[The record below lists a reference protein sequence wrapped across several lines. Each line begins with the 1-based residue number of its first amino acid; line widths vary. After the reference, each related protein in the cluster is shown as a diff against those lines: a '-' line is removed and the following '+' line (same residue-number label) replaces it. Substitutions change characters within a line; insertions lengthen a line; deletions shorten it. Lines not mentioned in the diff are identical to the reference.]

1 MILTKSKAHST
12 FCKIVKIINNINNR
26 NKYSFQKIHSRGHH
40 FSFYNEHSQNQ
51 EDKNEGKKCVRHFL
65 RFHKELEYL
74 VNKELSNDSYIDNKT
89 FSFNIPN
96 HGNNGNAQ
104 LASENNQKCDMASKI
119 NQMEIESQTETT
131 CSYQTCKEIVNK
143 HVEKNVGLIYK
154 TIEGLSLKDIYYL
167 YEKISN
173 KELFIV
179 FVIKLLNNDGTKEN
193 INSLIKN
200 NFNIGRK
207 VNTHNK
213 LNIDNL
219 LYSFFICSDFYIR
232 KGNILIYKNIDFFN
246 DIQIVCKNLL
256 VYLFDRI
263 NKNNSHLKFKEL
275 NQVFIISM
283 KLERNYPNLFSTNN
297 INELAKMLSFRFF
310 QINQKE
316 EDKKCVINNGTKNGR
331 SFIDL
336 SINIGDVSK
345 LLYEL
350 IIDNKEISK
359 INKNNDMME
368 NIQNEEHINLIKN
381 ILTHSV
387 KELKNHDIVKDIFF
401 AKNIISILYSLTH
414 ISNKC
419 FHNIFVEIFENSLNF
434 FYLFFLST
442 NKENKNQVITASCY
456 DLNVLIKN
464 ISNQFN
470 FYFDKEKGENV
481 EEVKKNLDEKI
492 KNITLSNRSNSK
504 SEFSYILTIKNL
516 GSKIRDEF
524 TIEEIVKFI
533 YSLTFYQKKLYNP
546 TSCNFNKKEK
556 IRDILTKFLIPT
568 IYDMV
573 ERDLYK
579 LVLHMNMPKKSKG
592 KEQNFNSH
600 ITRGNT
606 PNLDVTTLSKGL
618 TYNSKKKNELVNI
631 YDENYILKYLSHLI
645 NIYYEHKFIDLQIF
659 FLTIF
664 ILSKFKNIDLVIL
677 SNILNI
683 CSKSN
688 YFYDTFFVSFYIF
701 NCFDGKKWNDILRDP
716 TTNTIRIG
724 SIWKRFLK
732 NIKTR
737 ASNEKELN
745 KMYPVNIIKI
755 MNGLIYYK
763 CLDRKMIEIIIKIIS
778 QNDLSSNE
786 NVAVDNTT
794 TQIKLANEK
803 DKFNLVCLS
812 SVLNYMSYTE
822 NIQSYDMKVKLV
834 KIIKEKILKNNIKDN
849 NRLLCSI
856 YISYGRLNIYDKLLF
871 YNIYKKLDIK
881 KLSLLNILSI
891 LSYLN
896 KMGIYDGKI
905 LRTCFNY
912 TFEQNKNKI
921 ILYNTSLMIH
931 LFFILTSICQ
941 LYLYD
946 NIHTVL
952 THILHI
958 INCVYMNSKQS
969 GHNQN
974 AHKQNRKRL
983 KQNEINLLSNFTND
997 SNSLPMNYHFYSM
1010 LYISLQSFYL
1020 FFLNEKFSPNTS
1032 FINQINIKYLRI
1044 INYLIDQKYDQ
1055 YYSIKPTNSDIQ
1067 KKVMALLKH
1076 TLKNKNV
1083 QIVYEYYL
1091 TPIPYLIDMVILPK

>member
-1 MILTKSKAHST
+1 MILIKSKPHST

-26 NKYSFQKIHSRGHH
+26 NKYSFQKIHSRSHH
-40 FSFYNEHSQNQ
+40 FSIHNEHSPNQ

-65 RFHKELEYL
+65 RFHKELKYL
-74 VNKELSNDSYIDNKT
+74 VNKELSNDSYIDSKT
-89 FSFNIPN
+89 FSCNIPN
-96 HGNNGNAQ
+96 SGNNGNAQ
-104 LASENNQKCDMASKI
+104 LASENNQKCDMASKT
-119 NQMEIESQTETT
+119 NQMEIGSETETN

-143 HVEKNVGLIYK
+143 HVEKNVRLIYK
-154 TIEGLSLKDIYYL
+154 TFEELNLKDIYYL
-167 YEKISN
+167 YEKVSN
-173 KELFIV
+173 KDLFIL

-193 INSLIKN
+193 MNSVTKN

-207 VNTHNK
+207 VNTQNK

-232 KGNILIYKNIDFFN
+232 KGNILIYKNINFFN
-246 DIQIVCKNLL
+246 DVQIVCKNLL
-256 VYLFDRI
+256 VYLFDKI
-263 NKNNSHLKFKEL
+263 NKNNSCLKFKEL

-310 QINQKE
+310 QIAPKE
-316 EDKKCVINNGTKNGR
+316 EDKKCVINNGIKKAR

-336 SINIGDVSK
+336 SINMVDVSK

-350 IIDNKEISK
+350 IIDNKEIAK
-359 INKNNDMME
+359 INKNNDMVE

-387 KELKNHDIVKDIFF
+387 RELNNQDTVKDIFF

-414 ISNKC
+414 ISNKS

-442 NKENKNQVITASCY
+442 NKENKNKVITASCY
-456 DLNVLIKN
+456 DLNRLIKN
-464 ISNQFN
+464 IPNEFN
-470 FYFDKEKGENV
+470 FYFDKEKDGDV
-481 EEVKKNLDEKI
+481 EEVKKSLDEKI

-504 SEFSYILTIKNL
+504 SEFSYILTIKNIDC
-516 GSKIRDEF
+516 KINNEF

-546 TSCNFNKKEK
+546 TSCSFNKKEK
-556 IRDILTKFLIPT
+556 IRDILIKFLIPS

-579 LVLHMNMPKKSKG
+579 LVLHMNRSKKSKE
-592 KEQNFNSH
+592 KEQNYNSN

-606 PNLDVTTLSKGL
+606 PNLGAITFSKGL

-631 YDENYILKYLSHLI
+631 CDENYILKYLSHLI

-659 FLTIF
+659 FLTIVV
-664 ILSKFKNIDLVIL
+664 LSKFKNIDLVIL

-701 NCFDGKKWNDILRDP
+701 SCFDGTKWNNILRDE
-716 TTNTIRIG
+716 TTNTIRTG
-724 SIWKRFLK
+724 TIWKRFLK

-737 ASNEKELN
+737 VSNEKELN

-755 MNGLIYYK
+755 INGLIYYK
-763 CLDRKMIEIIIKIIS
+763 CLDKKMIEIIIKMIS

-786 NVAVDNTT
+786 NIAVDNTT
-794 TQIKLANEK
+794 TQTKLANEK

-812 SVLNYMSYTE
+812 TVLNYMSYTE
-822 NIQSYDMKVKLV
+822 NIQSYDMKVKLI

-856 YISYGRLNIYDKLLF
+856 YISYGRLNIYDKSLF
-871 YNIYKKLDIK
+871 YNIYKRLDIK
-881 KLSLLNILSI
+881 KLSLLNMLSI

-952 THILHI
+952 THILYI
-958 INCVYMNSKQS
+958 INCVYKNIK
-969 GHNQN
+969 QN

-983 KQNEINLLSNFTND
+983 KQNEINLIPNFNND
-997 SNSLPMNYHFYSM
+997 SNNLPMNYHFYSM

-1067 KKVMALLKH
+1067 KKVMTLLKH

>member
-1 MILTKSKAHST
+1 MILIKSKAHST
-12 FCKIVKIINNINNR
+12 FCEIVKIINNINNR
-26 NKYSFQKIHSRGHH
+26 NKYLFQKIHSRAHH

-65 RFHKELEYL
+65 RFHKELKYL
-74 VNKELSNDSYIDNKT
+74 VNKELSNDSYIDNEP
-89 FSFNIPN
+89 FSRNIPN
-96 HGNNGNAQ
+96 LGTAQ
-104 LASENNQKCDMASKI
+104 LANENNKKCDIASKT
-119 NQMEIESQTETT
+119 NQIKIESQTETN
-131 CSYQTCKEIVNK
+131 CSYQSCKEIVNK

-154 TIEGLSLKDIYYL
+154 TFEELSLKDIYYL

-173 KELFIV
+173 KDLFIL
-179 FVIKLLNNDGTKEN
+179 FVIKLLNNDDTKEN
-193 INSLIKN
+193 KRSVTKN

-207 VNTHNK
+207 VNTQNK

-219 LYSFFICSDFYIR
+219 LYPFFICSDFYIR

-246 DIQIVCKNLL
+246 DVQIVCKNLI
-256 VYLFDRI
+256 VHLFDKI
-263 NKNNSHLKFKEL
+263 NKNNSQLKFKEL

-283 KLERNYPNLFSTNN
+283 KLERNDPNLFSTNN
-297 INELAKMLSFRFF
+297 INELARMLSFRFF

-316 EDKKCVINNGTKNGR
+316 EDNKRVKDVR
-331 SFIDL
+331 SFTDL
-336 SINIGDVSK
+336 SINMGDVSK

-350 IIDNKEISK
+350 IIDNKEIAK
-359 INKNNDMME
+359 INKNHDMLE

-387 KELKNHDIVKDIFF
+387 RELKNQNIVKDIFF

-414 ISNKC
+414 ISNKS

-434 FYLFFLST
+434 FYSLFLST
-442 NKENKNQVITASCY
+442 NKENANEVITASCY
-456 DLNVLIKN
+456 DLNRLIKN

-470 FYFDKEKGENV
+470 FNFDKEKDEYI
-481 EEVKKNLDEKI
+481 EEVKKSLDDKI
-492 KNITLSNRSNSK
+492 RNITLSNRSNSK
-504 SEFSYILTIKNL
+504 SEFSYILTKRNADC
-516 GSKIRDEF
+516 KICDDF

-546 TSCNFNKKEK
+546 ASCNFNKKEK
-556 IRDILTKFLIPT
+556 IRDILLKFLIPN

-579 LVLHMNMPKKSKG
+579 LVLHMNKLKKSKDNE
-592 KEQNFNSH
+592 KNYNNYNSH
-600 ITRGNT
+600 ISKRDS
-606 PNLDVTTLSKGL
+606 PNWGSPICSKDL
-618 TYNSKKKNELVNI
+618 IYNSKKKNELVNI

-659 FLTIF
+659 FLTIVV
-664 ILSKFKNIDLVIL
+664 LSKFKNIDLVIL

-701 NCFDGKKWNDILRDP
+701 SCFDGNKWNSILRDE

-737 ASNEKELN
+737 VSNEKELN
-745 KMYPVNIIKI
+745 KIYPVNIIKI

-763 CLDRKMIEIIIKIIS
+763 CLDKKMIEIIIKMIS

-786 NVAVDNTT
+786 NVAMDSTT
-794 TQIKLANEK
+794 TQLKAANEK
-803 DKFNLVCLS
+803 DKFNLICLS

-834 KIIKEKILKNNIKDN
+834 KIIKEKILRNNIKDN

-856 YISYGRLNIYDKLLF
+856 YISYGRLNIYDKSLF

-912 TFEQNKNKI
+912 TFEKNKNKI

-952 THILHI
+952 THILYI
-958 INCVYMNSKQS
+958 INCIYMNSQ
-969 GHNQN
+969 QN
-974 AHKQNRKRL
+974 AHKQNKKKL
-983 KQNEINLLSNFTND
+983 KQNEIPQLPNFNND
-997 SNSLPMNYHFYSM
+997 NNSLPMNYHFYSM

-1020 FFLNEKFSPNTS
+1020 FFLNEKFSSNTS